1 MKIPATTSPNKRFW
15 ATCTEKGFQFC
26 KFMVQF
32 LYCVSVPKCRSWGC
46 RMSTKRPK
54 PELSAHFIRGKWI
67 LKAADTAKYN
77 ARLKEI
83 DLPDDYAVYGYEPS
97 KGGIPAAYWV
107 CKQSVGKCPEC
118 HTRYLENAI
127 ASVSESKLTHY
138 CRVEIPHK
146 GRKPTYEIHPAT
158 LYLRRIRWLCYNCY
172 SKQKTYNARMQDDS
186 KLVDKEDKKLTLQV
200 KEHLGQ
206 QAMHM
211 EINTLAEIF
220 DISPHTVDKCFDKAV
235 DKYDKE
241 RDWDNIST
249 LGLYTITLNVQGQQA
264 DCCLCANMDTEK
276 LIEFFPYED
285 TKAAEAFLSKLKNK
299 QNIQRVFTSI
309 DSAAFDFAKTNFP
322 IETIMVDRLD
332 VRKRLLNGLETV
344 KKSNDDSKNYP
355 LLRRNWTLLDNDDEA
370 IPTNSKDYIL
380 LKKVLDAF
388 PRIGVAYWLK
398 EAGMDIYR
406 KLAGQCKLV
415 NDWILSDK
423 HNILPYEQLQQCMTQ
438 AKEPVVRFAEQYNGV
453 DRSRYEKAIL
463 AAEKPLMSCAKS
475 NKKSKSARW
484 SRAASF
490 KKIRARVLYGAAMM
504 ANYFAAQEPNEKSH
518 EEYAI
523 HKEMYFTTVDRITT
537 AKINTPAV
545 ETDVALEIYLHNF
558 GIPLSIYPNLLGY
571 GLEEYSH
578 VLLDLKPLKKD
589 RQYLSR
595 EEQTEETMSDK
606 IAFDALWDESPIDVT
621 PEVNFIWSIANKLR
635 GSYMPDKYGDVIIPM
650 TILRRLECALE
661 PHKEAVLAKFAENP
675 NYPPKAMY
683 RISGYQFYNTSPYTL
698 KELCNEPD
706 NIKSNFKVYIQG
718 FSAEVQEIFN
728 GLEMFSHIDKM
739 DKDGCLFSVVQA
751 FADLDLDPKT
761 YDSIKM
767 GYIFEH
773 LIGKF
778 YQNVDAGQFY
788 TGRDI
793 IKCLVAVLISE
804 GCDDIFDDGK
814 VVTVC
819 DQACGTGG
827 MLSTA
832 YSFIK
837 HYNPSAD
844 VRLFGQEFMPQ
855 SYAVGLAEMMI
866 KGQNIENFRNAD
878 TFKEDCFPNIK
889 MRFVLENPP
898 FGTPWAGKDAK
909 AGQEDAVRNEF
920 KRGKNGRWG
929 AGLPSGGDSQLIFMQ
944 SAIDKMDDKVGRA
957 AIIENGSPLF
967 TGGTASGESQIRRW
981 ILEQDLLEAII
992 ALPTDLFYNTGIAT
1006 YVWILSKN
1014 KRPERK
1020 GYVQLIDA
1028 TSIFHKLR
1036 KAAGNKR
1043 NELLPED
1050 RSKIVKLYT
1059 AFEENE
1065 YCKIFKNEEFMYRE
1079 YTVMQPLQRS
1089 YAITEERVDQML
1101 ADGTLNSVYDPA
1113 KVDELEEQGAQISVK
1128 DKMKLDK
1135 LHEQKPVYEAII
1147 SALQV
1152 AASDEIYLSPEEFM
1166 PVLRK
1171 ALAKV
1176 TDDKKLLDKI
1186 ADGLSVM
1193 DKSAEIQ
1200 QDKHGAILYDKDSK
1214 DTELVPYEEFI
1225 DDYMAR
1231 EVLPHVPDAKA
1242 FWEEKADAKKPVI
1255 KTGAEIP
1262 FTQYFYKYEQPVPS
1276 EELAKQFTELEQ
1288 SVSQRIAKLFG

>member
-1 MKIPATTSPNKRFW
+1 
-15 ATCTEKGFQFC
+15 
-26 KFMVQF
+26 
-32 LYCVSVPKCRSWGC
+32 
-46 RMSTKRPK
+46 MSTNWSYTEP
-54 PELSAHFIRGKWI
+54 SAHFIRGKWI

-264 DCCLCANMDTEK
+264 DCCLCANVDTEK
-276 LIEFFPYED
+276 LIEFFLYED

-920 KRGKNGRWG
+920 KRGKKGRWG

-957 AIIENGSPLF
+957 AIIENNSPLF

-1028 TSIFHKLR
+1028 TSIYHKLR
-1036 KAAGNKR
+1036 KAAGNKK

-1113 KVDELEEQGAQISVK
+1113 KVDELEEQGTQISVK

-1135 LHEQKPVYEAII
+1135 LYEQKPVYEAII
-1147 SALQV
+1147 SDLQD
-1152 AASDEIYLSPEEFM
+1152 AASDEVYLSPEAFM

-1193 DKSAEIQ
+1193 DKNAEIQ
-1200 QDKHGAILYDKDSK
+1200 RDKHGEILYDKDSK
-1214 DTELVPYEEFI
+1214 DTERVSYEESI

-1242 FWEEKADAKKPVI
+1242 FWEEKVDAKKPVI

-1276 EELAKQFTELEQ
+1276 EELAKQFVELEQ

>member
-1 MKIPATTSPNKRFW
+1 
-15 ATCTEKGFQFC
+15 
-26 KFMVQF
+26 
-32 LYCVSVPKCRSWGC
+32 
-46 RMSTKRPK
+46 MSTQRPQ
-54 PELSAHFIRGKWI
+54 PELSAYFIREKRI

-77 ARLKEI
+77 TRLKEI
-83 DLPDDYAVYGYEPS
+83 DLPDDYAIYGYEPS
-97 KGGIPAAYWV
+97 SGRKPAAYWV

-118 HTRYLENAI
+118 GTPYLEDAI

-138 CRVEIPHK
+138 CRVEIPHE

-172 SKQKTYNARMQDDS
+172 SEQKTYNARMQDDS

-264 DCCLCANMDTEK
+264 DCCLCANVDTEK

-344 KKSNDDSKNYP
+344 KKGDDDSKNYP

-463 AAEKPLMSCAKS
+463 AAEKPLMNCAKS
-475 NKKSKSARW
+475 NEKSKSARW

-504 ANYFAAQEPNEKSH
+504 ANYFAAQEQNEKSH

-523 HKEMYFTTVDRITT
+523 HKEMYFTTVGRITT

-545 ETDVALEIYLHNF
+545 ETDVAPEIYLHNF

-866 KGQNIENFRNAD
+866 KDQNTENFRNAD

-920 KRGKNGRWG
+920 KRGKKGRWG

-981 ILEQDLLEAII
+981 ILEQEQDLLEAII

-1036 KAAGNKR
+1036 KAAGNKK

-1050 RSKIVKLYT
+1050 RDRIVKLYT

-1089 YAITEERVDQML
+1089 YAITEERIDQML
-1101 ADGTLNSVYDPA
+1101 VDGTLNSVYDPA

-1135 LHEQKPVYEAII
+1135 LHEQKLVYEAII

-1152 AASDEIYLSPEEFM
+1152 AASDEIYLSPETFM

-1193 DKSAEIQ
+1193 DKNAEIQ
-1200 QDKHGAILYDKDSK
+1200 RDKHGAILYDKDSK
-1214 DTELVPYEEFI
+1214 DTERVPYEESI

>member
-1 MKIPATTSPNKRFW
+1 
-15 ATCTEKGFQFC
+15 
-26 KFMVQF
+26 
-32 LYCVSVPKCRSWGC
+32 
-46 RMSTKRPK
+46 MSTKRPK
-54 PELSAHFIRGKWI
+54 PELSAHFIREKRI

-83 DLPDDYAVYGYEPS
+83 DLPDDYAIYGYEPS
-97 KGGIPAAYWV
+97 SGRKPAAYWV
-107 CKQSVGKCPEC
+107 CKQSVGECPEC
-118 HTRYLENAI
+118 GTPYLEDAI

-138 CRVEIPHK
+138 CRVEIPHE

-172 SKQKTYNARMQDDS
+172 SEQKTYNARMQDDS

-264 DCCLCANMDTEK
+264 DCCLCANVDTEK

-344 KKSNDDSKNYP
+344 KKGNDDSKNYP

-463 AAEKPLMSCAKS
+463 AAEKPLMNCAKS
-475 NKKSKSARW
+475 NEKSKSARR

-545 ETDVALEIYLHNF
+545 ETDVAPEIYLHNF

-920 KRGKNGRWG
+920 KRGKKGRWG

-957 AIIENGSPLF
+957 AIIENNSPLF

-1036 KAAGNKR
+1036 KAAGNKK

-1050 RSKIVKLYT
+1050 RSKIVILFLS
-1059 AFEENE
+1059 FEKNE
-1065 YCKIFKNEEFMYRE
+1065 YCKIFKKEEFLYRE

-1089 YAITEERVDQML
+1089 YAITEERIDQML

-1135 LHEQKPVYEAII
+1135 LYEQKPIYEAVI
-1147 SALQV
+1147 SVLQDAV
-1152 AASDEIYLSPEEFM
+1152 SDEIYLSPEVFM

-1193 DKSAEIQ
+1193 DKNAEIQ
-1200 QDKHGAILYDKDSK
+1200 RDKHGAILYDKDSK
-1214 DTELVPYEEFI
+1214 DTERVPYEESI

-1242 FWEEKADAKKPVI
+1242 FWEEKVDAKKPVI

-1276 EELAKQFTELEQ
+1276 EELAKQFMELEQ

>member
-1 MKIPATTSPNKRFW
+1 
-15 ATCTEKGFQFC
+15 
-26 KFMVQF
+26 
-32 LYCVSVPKCRSWGC
+32 
-46 RMSTKRPK
+46 
-54 PELSAHFIRGKWI
+54 
-67 LKAADTAKYN
+67 
-77 ARLKEI
+77 
-83 DLPDDYAVYGYEPS
+83 
-97 KGGIPAAYWV
+97 
-107 CKQSVGKCPEC
+107 
-118 HTRYLENAI
+118 
-127 ASVSESKLTHY
+127 
-138 CRVEIPHK
+138 
-146 GRKPTYEIHPAT
+146 
-158 LYLRRIRWLCYNCY
+158 
-172 SKQKTYNARMQDDS
+172 
-186 KLVDKEDKKLTLQV
+186 
-200 KEHLGQ
+200 
-206 QAMHM
+206 
-211 EINTLAEIF
+211 
-220 DISPHTVDKCFDKAV
+220 
-235 DKYDKE
+235 
-241 RDWDNIST
+241 
-249 LGLYTITLNVQGQQA
+249 
-264 DCCLCANMDTEK
+264 
-276 LIEFFPYED
+276 
-285 TKAAEAFLSKLKNK
+285 
-299 QNIQRVFTSI
+299 
-309 DSAAFDFAKTNFP
+309 
-322 IETIMVDRLD
+322 
-332 VRKRLLNGLETV
+332 
-344 KKSNDDSKNYP
+344 
-355 LLRRNWTLLDNDDEA
+355 
-370 IPTNSKDYIL
+370 
-380 LKKVLDAF
+380 
-388 PRIGVAYWLK
+388 
-398 EAGMDIYR
+398 
-406 KLAGQCKLV
+406 
-415 NDWILSDK
+415 
-423 HNILPYEQLQQCMTQ
+423 
-438 AKEPVVRFAEQYNGV
+438 
-453 DRSRYEKAIL
+453 
-463 AAEKPLMSCAKS
+463 
-475 NKKSKSARW
+475 
-484 SRAASF
+484 
-490 KKIRARVLYGAAMM
+490 
-504 ANYFAAQEPNEKSH
+504 
-518 EEYAI
+518 
-523 HKEMYFTTVDRITT
+523 
-537 AKINTPAV
+537 
-545 ETDVALEIYLHNF
+545 
-558 GIPLSIYPNLLGY
+558 
-571 GLEEYSH
+571 
-578 VLLDLKPLKKD
+578 
-589 RQYLSR
+589 
-595 EEQTEETMSDK
+595 MSDK

-661 PHKEAVLAKFAENP
+661 PTKKAVTDMFAKNP

-866 KGQNIENFRNAD
+866 KDQNTENFRNAD

-920 KRGKNGRWG
+920 KRGKKGRWG

-957 AIIENGSPLF
+957 AIIENNSPLF

-981 ILEQDLLEAII
+981 ILKKDLLEAII

-1089 YAITEERVDQML
+1089 YAITEERIQQML
-1101 ADGTLNSVYDPA
+1101 ADGTLSSVYDPT
-1113 KVDELEEQGAQISVK
+1113 KVDELEEQGQQISVK

-1135 LHEQKPVYEAII
+1135 LYEQKPVYDGIV
-1147 SALQV
+1147 SALQNAV
-1152 AASDEIYLSPEEFM
+1152 SDKGYLSPEAFM

-1171 ALAKV
+1171 ALAAV

-1193 DKSAEIQ
+1193 DKNAEIQ
-1200 QDKHGAILYDKDSK
+1200 RDKHGTILYDKDSK
-1214 DTELVPYEEFI
+1214 DTERVPYEESI
-1225 DDYMAR
+1225 DDYMTR

-1276 EELAKQFTELEQ
+1276 EELAKQFMELEQ

>member
-1 MKIPATTSPNKRFW
+1 
-15 ATCTEKGFQFC
+15 
-26 KFMVQF
+26 
-32 LYCVSVPKCRSWGC
+32 
-46 RMSTKRPK
+46 MS
-54 PELSAHFIRGKWI
+54 
-67 LKAADTAKYN
+67 N
-77 ARLKEI
+77 
-83 DLPDDYAVYGYEPS
+83 
-97 KGGIPAAYWV
+97 
-107 CKQSVGKCPEC
+107 
-118 HTRYLENAI
+118 
-127 ASVSESKLTHY
+127 
-138 CRVEIPHK
+138 
-146 GRKPTYEIHPAT
+146 
-158 LYLRRIRWLCYNCY
+158 
-172 SKQKTYNARMQDDS
+172 
-186 KLVDKEDKKLTLQV
+186 
-200 KEHLGQ
+200 
-206 QAMHM
+206 
-211 EINTLAEIF
+211 
-220 DISPHTVDKCFDKAV
+220 
-235 DKYDKE
+235 
-241 RDWDNIST
+241 
-249 LGLYTITLNVQGQQA
+249 
-264 DCCLCANMDTEK
+264 
-276 LIEFFPYED
+276 
-285 TKAAEAFLSKLKNK
+285 
-299 QNIQRVFTSI
+299 
-309 DSAAFDFAKTNFP
+309 
-322 IETIMVDRLD
+322 
-332 VRKRLLNGLETV
+332 
-344 KKSNDDSKNYP
+344 
-355 LLRRNWTLLDNDDEA
+355 
-370 IPTNSKDYIL
+370 
-380 LKKVLDAF
+380 
-388 PRIGVAYWLK
+388 
-398 EAGMDIYR
+398 
-406 KLAGQCKLV
+406 
-415 NDWILSDK
+415 
-423 HNILPYEQLQQCMTQ
+423 
-438 AKEPVVRFAEQYNGV
+438 
-453 DRSRYEKAIL
+453 
-463 AAEKPLMSCAKS
+463 
-475 NKKSKSARW
+475 
-484 SRAASF
+484 
-490 KKIRARVLYGAAMM
+490 
-504 ANYFAAQEPNEKSH
+504 
-518 EEYAI
+518 
-523 HKEMYFTTVDRITT
+523 
-537 AKINTPAV
+537 
-545 ETDVALEIYLHNF
+545 
-558 GIPLSIYPNLLGY
+558 
-571 GLEEYSH
+571 
-578 VLLDLKPLKKD
+578 
-589 RQYLSR
+589 
-595 EEQTEETMSDK
+595 K

-661 PHKEAVLAKFAENP
+661 PTKKAVTDKFAKNP

-866 KGQNIENFRNAD
+866 KDQNTENFRNAD

-920 KRGKNGRWG
+920 KRGKDGRWG

-1036 KAAGNKR
+1036 KAAGNKK

-1050 RSKIVKLYT
+1050 RDRIVKLYT

-1089 YAITEERVDQML
+1089 YAITEERIQQIL
-1101 ADGTLNSVYDPA
+1101 ADGTLSSVYDPA
-1113 KVDELEEQGAQISVK
+1113 KVDELEEQGSQISVK

-1135 LHEQKPVYEAII
+1135 LYEQKPVYEGIV
-1147 SALQV
+1147 SALQNAV
-1152 AASDEIYLSPEEFM
+1152 SDEVYLSPEAFV

-1171 ALAKV
+1171 VLAKV

-1193 DKSAEIQ
+1193 DKNAEIQ
-1200 QDKHGAILYDKDSK
+1200 RDKHGEILYDKASK
-1214 DTELVPYEEFI
+1214 DTEFVAYEESI

-1242 FWEEKADAKKPVI
+1242 FWEEKVDAKKPVI